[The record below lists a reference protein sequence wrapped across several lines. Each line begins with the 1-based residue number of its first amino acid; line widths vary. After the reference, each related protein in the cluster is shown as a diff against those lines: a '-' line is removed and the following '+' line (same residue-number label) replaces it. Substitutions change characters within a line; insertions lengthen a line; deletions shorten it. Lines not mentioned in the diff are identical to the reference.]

1 MRFAA
6 AAAVLVTALAGP
18 ALAQSPTPWVHVRVH
33 EAARDSKVS
42 VNLPMSVVQAMITA
56 APDKIVTRGNVRF
69 GGDGNVKIAELR
81 KAWQELAKAGDAEI
95 VNVQDKDEQVSIRR
109 SAGKLLVNVDKLAAK
124 EQVRIEIPA
133 RVVDAFFSGTGD
145 EVNLRAAL
153 AELETLRGE
162 LVKVDD
168 ARSSVR
174 IWIDE
179 KP

>member
-1 MRFAA
+1 MRY
-6 AAAVLVTALAGP
+6 AAAVLATVLAAP
-18 ALAQSPTPWVHVRVH
+18 AFAQAPTPWVHVRVQ
-33 EAARDSKVS
+33 EARQDSRVS
-42 VNLPMSVVQAMITA
+42 VNLPMSVVQAMIAA
-56 APDKIVTRGNVRF
+56 APDKVVARGKVHF
-69 GGDGNVKIAELR
+69 GHDGNVKVAELR
-81 KAWQELAKAGDAEI
+81 KAWQELAKVGDAEI
-95 VNVQDKDEQVSIRR
+95 VNVQDKDEKVSIRR
-109 SAGKLLVNVDKLAAK
+109 AADKLLVSVDKVSAK

-153 AELETLRGE
+153 VEMEKLRGE

-168 ARSSVR
+168 ADSSVR